1 MKRNYQ
7 KELNELL
14 ANLQEKPTLLLHCC
28 CAPCSSYVLEYLQE
42 YFHITLFFYNPN
54 ITEEEEYEK
63 RKNELK
69 RYVSEV
75 PYGDTI
81 AFLDADYEPRRFLE
95 VAKGHEDAPERG
107 SRCERCFSLRLEKTA
122 EVASDK
128 KFDYFCTTLSIS
140 PHKNANLLMEIGEQ
154 LGQEKGIAYLPSD
167 FKKQNG
173 YKRSIELSAEHNLYR
188 QDYCGCIF
196 SKKQRMEEKREKD
209 SRDFTSHN

>member
-7 KELNELL
+7 KELNEVL
-14 ANLQEKPTLLLHCC
+14 ANLQEKPRLLLHCC

-42 YFHITLFFYNPN
+42 YFQITLIFYNPN
-54 ITEEEEYEK
+54 ITEEEEYRK

-69 RYVSEV
+69 RYVAEV
-75 PYGDTI
+75 PYGDNI
-81 AFLDADYEPRRFLE
+81 SFIDADYEPERFLE

-107 SRCERCFSLRLEKTA
+107 SRCERCFTLRLEKTA
-122 EVASDK
+122 EEASAGA
-128 KFDYFCTTLSIS
+128 FDYFCTTLSIS
-140 PHKNANLLMEIGEQ
+140 PHKNADLLMEIGEK
-154 LGQEKGIAYLPSD
+154 LGQKMDVNYLPSD

-209 SRDFTSHN
+209 NRDISSFN